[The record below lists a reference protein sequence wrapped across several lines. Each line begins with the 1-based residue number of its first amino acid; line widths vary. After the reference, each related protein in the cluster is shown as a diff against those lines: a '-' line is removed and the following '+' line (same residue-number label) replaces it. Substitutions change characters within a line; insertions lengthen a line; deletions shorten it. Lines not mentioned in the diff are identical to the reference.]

1 MEIAVKS
8 PKEWLREIE
17 VEIEPERLKNRI
29 EGLLEEYR
37 DRAEVPGFRRGKVPT
52 EILRRRFGKTLESAA
67 VEELMNEVL
76 TETIK
81 EKGLKPASRLQVENL
96 EVTQDKTVR
105 FRVSIEVIPDFELKP
120 YTGLSLRRKEI
131 AGFDAEFERRLQ
143 ALQERCAIF
152 QPVNRPAQIG
162 DFLLVD
168 YILEENNQ
176 PLTQKKSNITIPI
189 GAAEL
194 PGPASP
200 GEVNL
205 RKVQEALLNVS
216 AGEER
221 KVEITFPADHPDKA
235 IAGRTITYHFFIK
248 GVKERI
254 LPEINEDFAKDL
266 GFESLDAL
274 RQTINNEI
282 LAERDEKI
290 EEDLKVQIIDH
301 LTAQHEFEPPQTWV
315 EDQITRLLKDFNLT
329 DTPEVREKIRPMAVK
344 FARFECIALRIAEK
358 EGITVTNEEIQT
370 KVQELVERTGR
381 QPEEIAPIIDN
392 DSYRFLALKEK
403 VINFILSKANI
414 V

>member
-1 MEIAVKS
+1 MVRS

-52 EILRRRFGKTLESAA
+52 ELLRRRFGKTLESVA

-76 TETIK
+76 TETLK
-81 EKGLKPASRLQVENL
+81 EKGVKPASGVQIENL
-96 EVTQDKTVR
+96 EVAQDKTVR
-105 FRVSIEVIPDFELKP
+105 FRVSVEVIPDFELKP
-120 YTGLSLRRKEI
+120 YTGLSLKRKEI
-131 AGFDAEFERRLQ
+131 TGFDAEFERRLR

-152 QPVNRPAQIG
+152 QPVNRPAQTG

-176 PLTQKKSNITIPI
+176 PLAPKKSNITIQI

-194 PGPASP
+194 PGTASA
-200 GEVNL
+200 GETNL

-221 KVEITFPADHPDKA
+221 KVEITFPSDHPDKA

-248 GVKERI
+248 GVKERV

-274 RQTINNEI
+274 RQAINNEI
-282 LAERDEKI
+282 LAERDEKT
-290 EEDLKVQIIDH
+290 EEDLKSQIVDQ
-301 LTAQHEFEPPQTWV
+301 LTSQYEFEPPRTWV
-315 EDQITRLLKDFNLT
+315 EAQISRFLKEFNLP
-329 DTPEVREKIRPMAVK
+329 DTPEVKEKIQPIAVK
-344 FARFECIALRIAEK
+344 FARLECIALRIAEK
-358 EGITVTNEEIQT
+358 EGITITDEEIQT
-370 KVQELVERTGR
+370 KVQELVEQTGHR
-381 QPEEIAPIIDN
+381 PEEIASIIDS
-392 DSYRFLALKEK
+392 DSYRYLALKEK